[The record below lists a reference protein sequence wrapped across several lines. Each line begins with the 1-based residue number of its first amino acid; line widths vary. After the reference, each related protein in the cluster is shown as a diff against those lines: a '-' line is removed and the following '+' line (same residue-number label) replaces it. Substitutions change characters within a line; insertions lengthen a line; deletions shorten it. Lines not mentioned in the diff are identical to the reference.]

1 MFETIS
7 VCSLVVLIVAV
18 IVTIYAFYEI
28 FQRNV
33 AGENDVQGVQRQ
45 LRGFALLMVANIVM
59 VLGMLLCA
67 GGLVPYFM
75 DMLRR

>member
-7 VCSLVVLIVAV
+7 ICSLVVLVV
-18 IVTIYAFYEI
+18 SVLLTVYAFYTI
-28 FQRNV
+28 FQHNV
-33 AGENDVQGVQRQ
+33 VGENDVQGVQRQ
-45 LRGFALLMVANIVM
+45 LRGFAILMVANIVM